1 MALHLLSTMNAR
13 KFLFTN
19 IRLAVGLCGVA
30 LASRAFRY
38 FEYKGYYSADW
49 LTIPRE
55 LMACG
60 EHFLAAIGFPA
71 MLVAMSWFLWSEV
84 RSRTVAVDSQA
95 MRRVDDYAAA
105 ALMFVQVFVYMGYAA
120 YWEFASHGA
129 IGPVTGKLANQF
141 VYDVYG
147 LAQYI
152 AIMNAKRAF
161 ASTREMGREVA
172 VRGFRF
178 FGADAGGLRGATVAD
193 LARYHARYPRLGLY
207 ITMHDDTMHDE
218 GSGELLPRLVFI
230 WGGEEI
236 FNPLCGSPLWL
247 HADPAL
253 EYGISLVDALAIARI
268 NRC

>member
-1 MALHLLSTMNAR
+1 
-13 KFLFTN
+13 
-19 IRLAVGLCGVA
+19 
-30 LASRAFRY
+30 
-38 FEYKGYYSADW
+38 
-49 LTIPRE
+49 
-55 LMACG
+55 MACG

-71 MLVAMSWFLWSEV
+71 MLVAISWSLWSVV

-95 MRRVDDYAAA
+95 TRLVDDYAAA

-129 IGPVTGKLANQF
+129 VGPVTGKLANQF
-141 VYDVYG
+141 VFDVYG
-147 LAQYI
+147 LAQYL
-152 AIMNAKRAF
+152 AIMTTKRAF
-161 ASTREMGREVA
+161 ASTRELGREVA
-172 VRGFRF
+172 VAGFRF
-178 FGADAGGLRGATVAD
+178 FGADVGSMCGATVDD
-193 LARYHARYPRLGLY
+193 LARFHARYPRLGLY
-207 ITMHDDTMHDE
+207 ITMHDD
-218 GSGELLPRLVFI
+218 GSGEVLTRLVFI